1 MFQERYFLFIIV
13 NFLVYGFLQIWIDS
27 GYYFIISFI
36 MVDIYNNRV
45 SYLYDGSEIQ
55 IDSFVFIVIDGII
68 KMFFMQRDGRRGD
81 ISVFLSNFQ
90 VFIYLLCLIK

>member
-1 MFQERYFLFIIV
+1 MFQERYLLFIIV

-27 GYYFIISFI
+27 GYQIIISFF

-81 ISVFLSNFQ
+81 ISVFLLNFQ